1 MMNPTTTKKPAICA
15 CLAAFL
21 VGNAAADLVVDLSA
35 QSGTDTTVDG
45 AVVSTW
51 EATGDNSSTTFTRSG
66 GDARYVADSGGGVA
80 AIDFDRSAPFL
91 GDLTSALGGS
101 TTITDATVLIWAKF
115 DGYSHSASA
124 SSYYFSIDG
133 SGNEHTLGRDGNS
146 GTDYIYHWDGGGQ
159 STGTL
164 QPQPAGWNLYIAKF
178 YGTPGGSTS
187 AEAWIDSVGN
197 GAVVTGA
204 ADLTNSDGTGYNGN
218 ANSVRI
224 GTWTNGG
231 SGLDGQI
238 RGLRIY
244 NELLS
249 DAEIQ
254 AAALAMTNVEVTPST
269 ISITGQGGSAELS
282 WSGAGHIL
290 SSTDL
295 EEWHIEA
302 EATSP
307 MIWTIDEDR
316 EFFRLAPNFTTVPQG
331 VVLRTTVSTYT
342 SRDLEYHVD
351 TGDLYM
357 LGEQTHGLD
366 YYDASGNDFWWC
378 YMNSS
383 DYGSGLLEFLMDHNL
398 NAAAMKATATS
409 NGWTTY
415 NTGSQFS
422 FLIFEPL
429 AAQQT
434 YVNDEAPSSPG
445 GLETTEAYTDDYTT
459 IATDNLLFTVYRN
472 NGSGAAYF
480 GLGGPSLD
488 AVVTPRP
495 PGDGTAENDNGLRY
509 DIAFKVNIP
518 LTEEKKLELI
528 NQFSP
533 VIPLYDDSSAPYYLV
548 HPAGL

>member
-1 MMNPTTTKKPAICA
+1 MKRPATCA

-21 VGNAAADLVVDLSA
+21 VGNASAALVVDLSA
-35 QSGTDTTVDG
+35 ASGTDTTVDG
-45 AVVSTW
+45 GVVSTW
-51 EATGDNSSTTFTRSG
+51 QATGDNSTTTFTRSG
-66 GDARYVADSGGGVA
+66 SDARYVADSGGGIA

-91 GDLTSALGGS
+91 GDITSALGGS
-101 TTITDATVLIWAKF
+101 TTITDATILVWAHF
-115 DGYSHSASA
+115 DEYSHGASA
-124 SSYYFSIDG
+124 SSYYYSIDG

-146 GTDYIYHWDGGGQ
+146 GTDYIYHWDGEAA
-159 STGTL
+159 SNGTL
-164 QPQPAGWNLYIAKF
+164 QPQPAGWKLYIAKF
-178 YGTPGGSTS
+178 YATPLGDGTSMV
-187 AEAWIDSVGN
+187 AWIDPVGD
-197 GAVVTGA
+197 GAVVTGI
-204 ADLTNSDGTGYNGN
+204 ADVTNADSTGYSGN
-218 ANSVRI
+218 ADSVRI
-224 GTWTNGG
+224 GTWTNAG

-254 AAALAMTNVEVTPST
+254 EAALSMTDVETTTPT
-269 ISITGQGGSAELS
+269 LAIAAQGDSAELT
-282 WSGAGHIL
+282 WSGTDHLL

-316 EFFRLAPNFTTVPQG
+316 EFFQLASDFTQIPQG
-331 VVLRTTVSTYT
+331 VVLRTTVATYT

-366 YYDASGNDFWWC
+366 YYDTSGNDFWWC
-378 YMNSS
+378 YMNSNNH
-383 DYGSGLLEFLMDHNL
+383 GSGLLEFLMDNNL

-415 NTGSQFS
+415 NTGNQYS

-429 AAQQT
+429 AAQKT
-434 YVNDEAPSSPG
+434 YVNDEAPAVPG
-445 GLETTEAYTDDYTT
+445 GLEMTEAYTDDYTT
-459 IATDNLLFTVYRN
+459 IATDDLLFTVYRN

-480 GLGGPSLD
+480 GMSGPSLD
-488 AVVTPRP
+488 TVVTPRP

-528 NQFSP
+528 NRFSP
-533 VIPLYDDSSAPYYLV
+533 VIPLYNDSSLPYYLV
-548 HPAGL
+548 HPPGL